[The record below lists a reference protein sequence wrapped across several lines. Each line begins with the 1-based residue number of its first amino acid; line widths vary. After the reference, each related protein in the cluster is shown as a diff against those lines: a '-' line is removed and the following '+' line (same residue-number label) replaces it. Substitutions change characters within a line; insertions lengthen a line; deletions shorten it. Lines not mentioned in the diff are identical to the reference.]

1 MSATDPAL
9 FSATELVRH
18 FRRRT
23 LSPVEVARACQA
35 RIERLDREVGAFAL
49 VDAEGALEAA
59 RASEAR
65 WRAGRPLGPI
75 DGVPATVKDLNL
87 MKGFPTR
94 RGSRTTEGVPPDAVD
109 SPPVA
114 RLREA
119 GAVFLGKT
127 TTPEFGWKGVTDN
140 PLGQIARN
148 PWDTSRTAGG
158 SSGGAAVAA
167 ALGMGALHQGSDGG
181 GSIRMPGGF
190 TGIVGLKPTFG
201 LVPTWPASPFGTVSH
216 VGPMTRTVSDAALM
230 LNVLVGPDRRDW
242 YALPRPTTDFTLGL
256 EGGVRGLR
264 VLASVD
270 LGHARVD
277 PEIRAGFA
285 AALEAFVELGATVVE
300 RDPGIGD
307 AEAMFK
313 RYWSAAASFLV
324 GRLPAERRGWIDPGL
339 AEVAE
344 EGARVTAIQLH
355 ELQLERAAY
364 AERIEAL
371 FAEVDLLLTPT
382 LPIPAFAAG
391 REVPEGGPYRRWIEW
406 TPFTWPFNLSQQPA
420 ITVPC
425 GFTAAGLPIGLQI
438 VGPKYADALVL
449 AAARAF
455 ESARPQPMPF
465 EPRRPGEE
473 PLAGRA
479 RLV

>member
-1 MSATDPAL
+1 MAATDPAL
-9 FSATELVRH
+9 LSARELTRLY
-18 FRRRT
+18 RRGA
-23 LSPVEVARACQA
+23 LSPVEVARACLA
-35 RIERLDREVGAFAL
+35 RIERFDREVGAFAL

-94 RGSRTTEGVPPDAVD
+94 RGSRTTEGAPPDAVD

-119 GAVFLGKT
+119 GAVILGKT

-167 ALGMGALHQGSDGG
+167 ALGMGVLHQGSDGG

-190 TGIVGLKPTFG
+190 SGIVGLKPTFG

-230 LNVLVGPDRRDW
+230 LNVLCGPDRRDW
-242 YALPRPTTDFTLGL
+242 YALPRPGTDFTVGL
-256 EGGVRGLR
+256 EGGIRGLR
-264 VLASVD
+264 ILASVD

-277 PEIRAGFA
+277 PEIRARFERA
-285 AALEAFVELGATVVE
+285 VEVLAELGAEIEV
-300 RDPGIGD
+300 RDPGIGEGR
-307 AEAMFK
+307 AIFERHWF
-313 RYWSAAASFLV
+313 AAAAFLV
-324 GRLPAERRGWIDPGL
+324 GRIPAERRGWIDPGL
-339 AEVAE
+339 AEIAE
-344 EGARVTAIQLH
+344 AGARVTATQLQ

-371 FAEVDLLLTPT
+371 FAEVDLLVTPT

-391 REVPEGGPYRRWIEW
+391 HEVPPGGPYRRWTEW
-406 TPFTWPFNLSQQPA
+406 TPFTWPFNLGQQPA

-425 GFTAAGLPIGLQI
+425 GFTGAGLPIGLQI

-449 AAARAF
+449 RAARAF
-455 ESARPQPMPF
+455 ESACPQPVPE
-465 EPRRPGEE
+465 EPRRPTTA
-473 PLAGRA
+473 PLPAGDRG
-479 RLV
+479 V